1 MDPLQLARL
10 QFATTASIHFLFVVL
25 TLGLVTLVVA
35 LQTAWLVTKKP
46 VYQRL
51 TRFWGLLYVINY
63 ILGIATGVV
72 MEFQFGLNWSGLSKY
87 LGNVFGAPLAI
98 ETLVAFFL
106 ESTFLGMWIFGWHRL
121 SRGVHTALIW
131 LVALTAYASAFW
143 VLVANAFLQNPVGY
157 EMRAG
162 WGGGVMDEHGVA
174 RLTDFGALLRN
185 PALWMAFAHVCA
197 AALTTG
203 GFVMAGVSAWHFIR
217 RTSEHELFR
226 KSLRLGLV
234 VGVVGAVFVIGF
246 GFAQFAPL
254 DKVQPTK
261 FSADTAEAAALV
273 AQWQERFGPGDY
285 AHPQWIGQP
294 LTLMMLIAFLLFF
307 AGLLIPLFF
316 RDWIIRLRVP
326 LYLLLIAVP
335 LPFAAA
341 ICGWLVREVGRQ
353 PWVAYGLLPTAD
365 AVSPASGGTMLASY
379 IGFTVVVGALA
390 IADWVLL
397 AKYANRGPDV
407 DLGRPPEAAP
417 AEPTP
422 VLIGG

>member
-1 MDPLQLARL
+1 MEPLQLARL
-10 QFATTASIHFLFVVL
+10 QFATTASIHFLFVIL

-35 LQTAWLVTKKP
+35 LQTAWLITRKP

-63 ILGIATGVV
+63 ILGIASGLV
-72 MEFQFGLNWSGLSKY
+72 MEFQFGLNWSGLTKY

-121 SRGVHTALIW
+121 SRGVHTLLIW

-143 VLVANAFLQNPVGY
+143 VLVANSFLQNPVGY
-157 EMRAG
+157 QMR
-162 WGGGVMDEHGVA
+162 DGVA
-174 RLTDFGALLRN
+174 QLTDFGALLAN

-203 GFVMAGVSAWHFIR
+203 GFLMAGVSAWHFIR

-234 VGVVGAVFVIGF
+234 VGVIGAVFVIGF
-246 GFAQFAPL
+246 GFAQFAPVNR
-254 DKVQPTK
+254 VQPTK
-261 FSADTAEAAALV
+261 FTADGAEAAALV
-273 AQWQERFGPGDY
+273 ARWQDQFGPGDY
-285 AHPQWIGQP
+285 AHPGWTGVP
-294 LTLMMLIAFLLFF
+294 LALMMLIAILLFF

-326 LYLLLIAVP
+326 LYLLLVAVP
-335 LPFAAA
+335 LPFVAA

-353 PWVAYGLLPTAD
+353 PWIAYGLLPTAD
-365 AVSPASGGTMLASY
+365 AVSPIGGGTMLASY
-379 IGFTVVVGALA
+379 IGFTALLGALA

-407 DLGRPPEAAP
+407 DLGRPPEVAPPAAP
-417 AEPTP
+417 VP
-422 VLIGG
+422 VLIGE

>member
-1 MDPLQLARL
+1 VAPLELARL
-10 QFATTASIHFLFVVL
+10 QFATTAAIHFLFVLL

-63 ILGIATGVV
+63 ILGIASGVV
-72 MEFQFGLNWSGLSKY
+72 MEFQFGLNWSGLTKY

-121 SRGVHTALIW
+121 GRGVHTVLIW

-143 VLVANAFLQNPVGY
+143 VLVANSFLQNPVGF
-157 EMRAG
+157 EMR
-162 WGGGVMDEHGVA
+162 DGVA
-174 RLTDFGALLRN
+174 HLTDFGALLRN
-185 PALWMAFAHVCA
+185 PMLWMAFAHVCA

-217 RTSEHELFR
+217 RTSERELFR
-226 KSLRLGLV
+226 KSLRLGLA
-234 VGVVGAVFVIGF
+234 VGVVGATFVVGF
-246 GFAQFAPL
+246 GFAQFGPL
-254 DKVQPTK
+254 GEVQPTK
-261 FSADTAEAAALV
+261 FSADTPEAAALV
-273 AQWQERFGPGDY
+273 AQWRQQFGPGDY
-285 AHPQWIGQP
+285 AHPTWTGTAFSVMQGFG
-294 LTLMMLIAFLLFF
+294 LILFLAVF
-307 AGLLIPLFF
+307 LIPLFF
-316 RDWIIRLRVP
+316 RDWIIRLRFP
-326 LYLLLIAVP
+326 LYLLLVAVP
-335 LPFAAA
+335 LPFVSA

-353 PWVAYGLLPTAD
+353 PWVAYGLVPTAD
-365 AVSPASGGTMLASY
+365 AVSPVGRGTMLASY
-379 IGFTVVVGALA
+379 IGFTALLGALA

-397 AKYANRGPDV
+397 ARYASRGPDV
-407 DLGRPPEAAP
+407 DLGRPPDAEP
-417 AEPTP
+417 AEPTA